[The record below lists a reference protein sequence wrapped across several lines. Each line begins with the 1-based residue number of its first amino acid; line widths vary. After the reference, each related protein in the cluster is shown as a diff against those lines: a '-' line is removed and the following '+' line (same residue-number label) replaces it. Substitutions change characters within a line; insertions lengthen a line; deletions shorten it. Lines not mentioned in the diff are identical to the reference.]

1 MTDLRNRILSGEL
14 PTGTK
19 LPTEKEL
26 RVAYGVSG
34 NTVREA
40 IRGLATSLLID
51 VRHGSG
57 AFVTADVNT
66 LMAETLRSTI
76 KMEDIGVEDVL
87 ATYGAVNGVA
97 AELAAT
103 HASDEQLAH
112 MQDALDAIP
121 AAATSAEISA
131 ALTRFRKTLADASG
145 NRLLGSICHFLASI
159 QIGLVEDVA
168 GDSYATHK
176 KLTLRLTKQRQ
187 ALLDAVRIKDPAAS
201 RAAASTYQKK
211 VVAILAEGTEP
222 SQPR

>member
-1 MTDLRNRILSGEL
+1 MTDLRTRILTGEL
-14 PTGTK
+14 PTGAK

-40 IRGLATSLLID
+40 IRGLASSLLID

-76 KMEDIGVEDVL
+76 KMEGIGVEDLL

-103 HASDEQLAH
+103 HASQEQLSE
-112 MQDALDAIP
+112 MQAALDAIP
-121 AAATSAEISA
+121 TAKTSAEISA
-131 ALTRFRKTLADASG
+131 ALTRFRATLADASG

-159 QIGLVEDVA
+159 QIGLVEGAA
-168 GDSYATHK
+168 GDSYVAHK
-176 KLTLRLTKQRQ
+176 KLTSRLTKQRQ
-187 ALLDAVRIKDPAAS
+187 ALLDAIRTKDAAAS
-201 RAAASTYQKK
+201 RAAASTYQTR
-211 VVAILAEGTEP
+211 VVAILAEL
-222 SQPR
+222 SVS